1 MDSLT
6 AAPARTARAGPGA
19 AARAFRRI
27 MDALYRLCVVV
38 AGVSL
43 VLISVIVPW
52 GVYTRYVLN
61 RAASWP
67 EPLSILLTI
76 LLTFFGSAAC
86 YRIGMHMR
94 VELLRRQLPLLG
106 RRTAAMLSEVLVGL
120 LALFMIV
127 HGYGLVHATWYDRV
141 PEFPFLWVGLTYLPI
156 PAGGAILLAFALEHL
171 VIGQPP
177 ATEALFGSG
186 ELH

>member
-1 MDSLT
+1 MDAV
-6 AAPARTARAGPGA
+6 AAVADPGPGKQLGPA
-19 AARAFRRI
+19 GRAFRRS
-27 MDALYRLCVVV
+27 MDALYWLCVVV
-38 AGVSL
+38 SGTSL
-43 VLISVIVPW
+43 VVISVIVPW

-61 RAASWP
+61 RASSWP

-106 RRTAAMLSEVLVGL
+106 QRAVGILSEVLVGL
-120 LALFMIV
+120 LALFMV
-127 HGYGLVHATWYDRV
+127 VRGYGLVHATWYDQV

-156 PAGGAILLAFALEHL
+156 PVGGAILLVFAVEHL
-171 VIGQPP
+171 LIGQPP
-177 ATEALFGSG
+177 SRESLFGSG
-186 ELH
+186 EPG